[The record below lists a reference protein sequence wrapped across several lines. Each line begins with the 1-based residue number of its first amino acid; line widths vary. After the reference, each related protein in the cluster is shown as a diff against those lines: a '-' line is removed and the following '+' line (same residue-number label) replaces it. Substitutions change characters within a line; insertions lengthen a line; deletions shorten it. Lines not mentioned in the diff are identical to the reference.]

1 VQTLRIDATTHV
13 LVADGRSFDEILHQS
28 SQYADRVMLGI
39 AEPGD
44 DFQDYYTKM
53 QKRLQ
58 GLPSTI
64 LVLAAPNFAFT
75 EVLKK

>member
-1 VQTLRIDATTHV
+1 
-13 LVADGRSFDEILHQS
+13 
-28 SQYADRVMLGI
+28 MLGI

-53 QKRLQ
+53 QKRSQ